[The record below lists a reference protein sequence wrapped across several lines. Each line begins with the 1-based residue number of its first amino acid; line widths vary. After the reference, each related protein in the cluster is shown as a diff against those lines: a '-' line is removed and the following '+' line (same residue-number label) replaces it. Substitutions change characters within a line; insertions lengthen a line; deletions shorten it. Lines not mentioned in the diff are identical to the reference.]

1 MGFETAGACASP
13 RAREAGSSALS
24 ILQVLAAKWLVT
36 LDFTLICQA
45 ISLFLPHSRGRITIQ
60 TTLAVTEKIRIN
72 KEIRAAELRVI
83 GAQGENLGLLSFA
96 DAFKAAQDAN
106 LDLIEISP
114 NAVPPV
120 AKIMDYGK
128 FQYEQKKRDSAAR
141 SKAKVSETK
150 EVQIKVGTGE
160 NDMRLKA
167 KKAAEWLAE
176 GHRVR
181 MELFLKGRY
190 KGMDEAFLKTRLEK
204 FMLLI
209 PYAYRV
215 AEPIT
220 RAPKGFAAILERDPK
235 AATGAVKPVS
245 KEEVV
250 SSPEPKPEA

>member
-1 MGFETAGACASP
+1 MSTNSE
-13 RAREAGSSALS
+13 RL
-24 ILQVLAAKWLVT
+24 
-36 LDFTLICQA
+36 
-45 ISLFLPHSRGRITIQ
+45 
-60 TTLAVTEKIRIN
+60 RIN
-72 KEIRAAELRVI
+72 KEIRARELRVI
-83 GAQGENLGLLSFA
+83 GAAGENLGVITTE
-96 DAFKAAQDAN
+96 DALKAAQSLG

-128 FQYEQKKRDSAAR
+128 FEYERSKKESAAR
-141 SKAKVSETK
+141 AKVKVSETK

-167 KKAAEWLAE
+167 KKAAEWLAD

-209 PYAYRV
+209 PYPYKV
-215 AEPIT
+215 AEPIA
-220 RAPKGFAAILERDPK
+220 RAPKGFAGIIERDSK
-235 AATGAVKPVS
+235 AVAEATKRPQTQAP
-245 KEEVV
+245 E
-250 SSPEPKPEA
+250 SPTHENE

>member
-1 MGFETAGACASP
+1 MVYSRNTHT
-13 RAREAGSSALS
+13 LS
-24 ILQVLAAKWLVT
+24 
-36 LDFTLICQA
+36 
-45 ISLFLPHSRGRITIQ
+45 
-60 TTLAVTEKIRIN
+60 TEKIRIN
-72 KEIRAAELRVI
+72 KEIRARELRVI
-83 GAQGENLGLLSFA
+83 GALGENLGVLSFE
-96 DAFKAAQDAN
+96 DAFKVAQDAN

-120 AKIMDYGK
+120 AKVMDYGK
-128 FQYEQKKRDSAAR
+128 FQYELKKRESAAR
-141 SKAKVSETK
+141 AKAKVSETK

-167 KKAAEWLAE
+167 NKAAEWLAE

-209 PYAYRV
+209 PYAYKV

-220 RAPKGFAAILERDPK
+220 RAPKGFAAIIERDLKALAPK
-235 AATGAVKPVS
+235 
-245 KEEVV
+245 KE
-250 SSPEPKPEA
+250 SAPKPEDTHENK

>member
-1 MGFETAGACASP
+1 VGTIAILVILCYSLHTN
-13 RAREAGSSALS
+13 ALN
-24 ILQVLAAKWLVT
+24 
-36 LDFTLICQA
+36 
-45 ISLFLPHSRGRITIQ
+45 
-60 TTLAVTEKIRIN
+60 TTDKVRIN

-83 GAQGENLGLLSFA
+83 GAQGENLGVITFEEAL
-96 DAFKAAQDAN
+96 KAAVDAG

-114 NAVPPV
+114 NALPPV
-120 AKIMDYGK
+120 AKVMDYGK
-128 FQYEQKKRDSAAR
+128 FQYEQKKRESAAR

-190 KGMDEAFLKTRLEK
+190 KGMDETFLKTRLEK

-209 PYAYRV
+209 PYPYRI
-215 AEPIT
+215 AEPVT

-235 AATGAVKPVS
+235 ATTAKPAT
-245 KEEVV
+245 
-250 SSPEPKPEA
+250 EAPSQTT